1 MNLVGKLKD
10 EVEQA
15 KTPEELKQA
24 FLNAGIEL
32 SEEELDAIAGGIDYP
47 EKKLSALPS
56 NTIMQAACL
65 LWVQASS
72 KKAR

>member
-15 KTPEELKQA
+15 KSPEELKQA

-32 SEEELDAIAGGIDYP
+32 SEEELADQGI
-47 EKKLSALPS
+47 SQ
-56 NTIMQAACL
+56 NTIRLSIGTEHIDDIIADLEKGFAAIG
-65 LWVQASS
+65 
-72 KKAR
+72 